1 MGCKALENLLTFKQ
15 NMSPLEGLWKMLELR
30 QLLCFYLSWM
40 AFDDEIPLSV
50 LDVVNLGPKSKFQM
64 RFRYYDRYYD

>member
-1 MGCKALENLLTFKQ
+1 
-15 NMSPLEGLWKMLELR
+15 
-30 QLLCFYLSWM
+30 M

-64 RFRYYDRYYD
+64 RFRYYDDMKNLFINQKPLNLSYSHNPNV